1 VRSDARTASVD
12 AAVFDYGGVLT
23 TPVRDSIAA
32 WLDRDGIDPASFSR
46 TLHAWLSRSAP
57 DGTPIHR
64 LETGELSTAEFD
76 VLLAAEL
83 AGKDGGTVA
92 PEDLLSGLFAQMRPD
107 PAMFDLVQDLKD
119 AGVRVALL
127 SNSWGNTY
135 SRERI
140 DAAFDL
146 VVISGEVGM
155 RKPNPDIFGHMLDL
169 LKLRPER
176 VVFVDDAE
184 PNTDGAARLGM
195 HTILHTDHHNT
206 RKKVAR
212 LVPALDEYT
221 SQHEHNAQDQE
232 SP

>member
-1 VRSDARTASVD
+1 
-12 AAVFDYGGVLT
+12 
-23 TPVRDSIAA
+23 
-32 WLDRDGIDPASFSR
+32 
-46 TLHAWLSRSAP
+46 
-57 DGTPIHR
+57 
-64 LETGELSTAEFD
+64 
-76 VLLAAEL
+76 
-83 AGKDGGTVA
+83 
-92 PEDLLSGLFAQMRPD
+92 
-107 PAMFDLVQDLKD
+107 
-119 AGVRVALL
+119 
-127 SNSWGNTY
+127 
-135 SRERI
+135 
-140 DAAFDL
+140 
-146 VVISGEVGM
+146 M

-212 LVPALDEYT
+212 LVPALGEYT